1 MAGLLENNYS
11 TLFTFLLHLTSTTSI
26 TENETITA
34 IAWFSP
40 YAQNVFKGKMELTK
54 INEFNARARLNYVMT
69 LNLAG
74 EIKILCSSIALTQII
89 SFYVLQQMEHV
100 CYAILVATH
109 GLRE

>member
-1 MAGLLENNYS
+1 M
-11 TLFTFLLHLTSTTSI
+11 
-26 TENETITA
+26 TA

-54 INEFNARARLNYVMT
+54 INEFHARARLNYVMT

-89 SFYVLQQMEHV
+89 SFYVLQQMEHGW
-100 CYAILVATH
+100 YAILFNLNFNASKVSVQVDDNLSKY
-109 GLRE
+109 GYPK